1 MEDLNKV
8 RQIEISD
15 KLFKMSEALMAEGEK
30 TDDYIISSTGN
41 FIMLISGIMNNAEDM
56 KTVGDLL
63 AMFSAKKVLDSQM
76 MDDSIIPDIDD
87 LGEMLKKMRDRLENE
102 EDED

>member
-1 MEDLNKV
+1 MEDLNESRHK
-8 RQIEISD
+8 EISN
-15 KLFKMSEALMAEGEK
+15 KLFKMSEALMIECEYK
-30 TDDYIISSTGN
+30 DDYIIQSTGN
-41 FIMLISGIMNNAEDM
+41 FIMLLSGIMGNEDDM
-56 KTVGDLL
+56 RTVSDLL